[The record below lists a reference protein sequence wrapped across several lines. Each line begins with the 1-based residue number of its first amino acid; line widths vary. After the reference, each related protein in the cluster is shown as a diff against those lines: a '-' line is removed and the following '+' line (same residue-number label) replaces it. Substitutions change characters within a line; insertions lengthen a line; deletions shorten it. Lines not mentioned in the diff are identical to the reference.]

1 MKQRTNAVP
10 GTNCALLVLAGVTL
24 AGCGSTPAVGE
35 LPPEGGSRGTTT
47 NAGGSAGRSSS
58 AGGTT
63 NPGGATSSTNAG
75 PTIGSCAVFPADNAW
90 NQDVSALPVHANSA
104 AFINSI
110 GETGTLHPD
119 FGTVWDGAPIGL
131 PYALVNGLAKV
142 PIEFTAYGD
151 ESDPGPYPIPA
162 DAAIEGG
169 PAADGDRHVLVLDQA
184 DCTLY
189 ELYRAFP
196 VSSGASWQADSG
208 AVWHLDSNAGR
219 TPGWTS
225 ADAAGL
231 PILPGL
237 ARYDEVVERGE
248 VLHAL
253 RFTVARSRRAII
265 APASHAAS
273 SSTDANLPPMGLR
286 LRMRADYDC
295 SSYATEVQVLC
306 RGLKRFG
313 MIVADNG
320 SNWYVSGAPDP
331 RWNDDN
337 LNDVKTIPGSAFEA
351 VETGPIVAQ

>member
-1 MKQRTNAVP
+1 
-10 GTNCALLVLAGVTL
+10 
-24 AGCGSTPAVGE
+24 
-35 LPPEGGSRGTTT
+35 
-47 NAGGSAGRSSS
+47 
-58 AGGTT
+58 
-63 NPGGATSSTNAG
+63 
-75 PTIGSCAVFPADNAW
+75 
-90 NQDVSALPVHANSA
+90 
-104 AFINSI
+104 
-110 GETGTLHPD
+110 
-119 FGTVWDGAPIGL
+119 VWDGAPIGI

-169 PAADGDRHVLVLDQA
+169 PASDSDRHVLVIDQA

-189 ELYRAFP
+189 ELNRAFP
-196 VSSGASWQADSG
+196 VSSGTSWQADSG
-208 AVWHLDSNAGR
+208 AVWHLNSNAGR

-231 PILPGL
+231 PIFPGL

-253 RFTVARSRRAII
+253 RFTVAASRRAYI

-273 SSTDANLPPMGLR
+273 NSTAANLPPMGLR

-295 SSYATEVQVLC
+295 SSYSSEVKVLC

-331 RWNDDN
+331 RWSDDN
-337 LNDVKTIPGSAFEA
+337 LNDFKTIPGSAFEA
-351 VETGPIVAQ
+351 VETGPIVVP